1 MGMTGALGKM
11 NLTSLRFCLWRQR
24 STASAHPAPESPRP
38 CAKMTVAVCRPLAG
52 KMSGAALRTED
63 IVLVVVVAVVDDS
76 GDDDCVAEKSRS
88 CGKK

>member
-1 MGMTGALGKM
+1 MREDDGGRVP
-11 NLTSLRFCLWRQR
+11 S
-24 STASAHPAPESPRP
+24 
-38 CAKMTVAVCRPLAG
+38 LAG